1 MRQKRIGR
9 EVSCLK
15 NLFSRNI
22 ENNETIRFV
31 NEITSANANI
41 LRFLAKNQNTDI
53 YQKTIEENFSITKS
67 TTSKILKLMEQ
78 NGLIKRLGVDNDAR
92 LKKII
97 LTEKGLAIN
106 ESVRNVLDDVEKKAL
121 DGFSEDEIDMLYSFF
136 DRIKINLKK

>member
-1 MRQKRIGR
+1 MRQKRIGI

-22 ENNETIRFV
+22 ENNDTVRFV
-31 NEITSANANI
+31 NELTSANAHI

-67 TTSKILKLMEQ
+67 TTSKVLKLMEQ
-78 NGLIKRLGVDNDAR
+78 NGLINRLGVDNDAR

-97 LTEKGLAIN
+97 LTEKGLAIH
-106 ESVRNVLDDVEKKAL
+106 ESIRNVLDDVEKKAL
-121 DGFSEDEIDMLYSFF
+121 DGFNEEEIEMLYSFF
-136 DRIKINLKK
+136 DRIKTNLKK

>member
-22 ENNETIRFV
+22 ENNDTVRFV
-31 NEITSANANI
+31 NELTSANAHI
-41 LRFLAKNQNTDI
+41 LRFLAKNQHTDI

-67 TTSKILKLMEQ
+67 TTSKVLKLMEQ
-78 NGLIKRLGVDNDAR
+78 NGLINRLGVDNDAR

-97 LTEKGLAIN
+97 LTEKGLAIH
-106 ESVRNVLDDVEKKAL
+106 ESIRNVLDDVEKKAL
-121 DGFSEDEIDMLYSFF
+121 DGFNEEEIELLYSFF
-136 DRIKINLKK
+136 DRIRTNLKK

>member
-31 NEITSANANI
+31 NEITSANAII
-41 LRFLAKNQNTDI
+41 LRFLAKNQHTDI

-78 NGLIKRLGVDNDAR
+78 NGLINRLGVDNDAR

-106 ESVRNVLDDVEKKAL
+106 ESIRNVLDDVEKKAL
-121 DGFSEDEIDMLYSFF
+121 DGFNDEEIEMLYSFF
-136 DRIKINLKK
+136 DRIKTNLKK

>member
-22 ENNETIRFV
+22 ENNDTVRFV
-31 NEITSANANI
+31 NELTSANAHI

-67 TTSKILKLMEQ
+67 TTSKVLKLMEQ
-78 NGLIKRLGVDNDAR
+78 NGLINRLGVDNDAR

-97 LTEKGLAIN
+97 LTEKGLAIH
-106 ESVRNVLDDVEKKAL
+106 ESIRNVLDDVEKKAL
-121 DGFSEDEIDMLYSFF
+121 DGFNEEEIEMLYSFF
-136 DRIKINLKK
+136 DRIKTNLKK

>member
-1 MRQKRIGR
+1 MKPRKIGR
-9 EVSCLK
+9 EMSCLK

-31 NEITSANANI
+31 NEITSANAAI
-41 LRFLAKNQNTDI
+41 LGFLEKNQSSDI

-78 NGLIKRLGVDNDAR
+78 NGLIERLGVDNDAR

-121 DGFSEDEIDMLYSFF
+121 EGFSEEETEQLFSFLS
-136 DRIKINLKK
+136 RIKTNLKK

>member
-78 NGLIKRLGVDNDAR
+78 NGLINRIGVDNDAR

-106 ESVRNVLDDVEKKAL
+106 ESVRNVLDDVEKRAL
-121 DGFSEDEIDMLYSFF
+121 DGFNEEEIELLYSFF
-136 DRIKINLKK
+136 DRIRANLKK

>member
-1 MRQKRIGR
+1 MKPRRIGR
-9 EVSCLK
+9 DISCLK

-31 NEITSANANI
+31 NEITSANAVI
-41 LRFLAKNQNTDI
+41 LGFLQKNQNIDV

-78 NGLIKRLGVDNDAR
+78 NGLINRLGVENDAR
-92 LKKII
+92 LKKIV

-106 ESVRNVLDDVEKKAL
+106 ESVRNVIDDVEKKAL
-121 DGFSEDEIDMLYSFF
+121 DGFSEEEIEQLFSFLS
-136 DRIKINLKK
+136 RIKTNLKK

>member
-22 ENNETIRFV
+22 ENNDTVRFV
-31 NEITSANANI
+31 NELTSANAHI

-78 NGLIKRLGVDNDAR
+78 NGLINRLGVDNDAR

-106 ESVRNVLDDVEKKAL
+106 ESIRNVLDDVEKKAL
-121 DGFSEDEIDMLYSFF
+121 DGFNDEEIEMLYSFF
-136 DRIKINLKK
+136 DRIKTNLKK

>member
-78 NGLIKRLGVDNDAR
+78 NGLINRIGVDNDAR

-106 ESVRNVLDDVEKKAL
+106 ESVRNVLDDVEKRAL
-121 DGFSEDEIDMLYSFF
+121 DGFNEEEIELLYSFF
-136 DRIKINLKK
+136 DRIRTNLKK

>member
-22 ENNETIRFV
+22 ENNDTVRFV
-31 NEITSANANI
+31 NELTSANAHI
-41 LRFLAKNQNTDI
+41 LRFLAKNQHTDI

-67 TTSKILKLMEQ
+67 TTSKVLKLMEQ
-78 NGLIKRLGVDNDAR
+78 NGLINRLGVDNDAR

-97 LTEKGLAIN
+97 LTEKGLAIH
-106 ESVRNVLDDVEKKAL
+106 ESIRNVLDDVEKKAL
-121 DGFSEDEIDMLYSFF
+121 DGFNEEEIEMLYSFF
-136 DRIKINLKK
+136 DRIKTNLKK

>member
-31 NEITSANANI
+31 NEITSANAII

-78 NGLIKRLGVDNDAR
+78 NGLINRLGVDNDAR

-106 ESVRNVLDDVEKKAL
+106 ESIRNVLDDVEKKAL
-121 DGFSEDEIDMLYSFF
+121 DGFNEEEIEMLYSFF
-136 DRIKINLKK
+136 DRIKTNLKK

>member
-22 ENNETIRFV
+22 ENNDTVRFV
-31 NEITSANANI
+31 NELTSANAHI

-67 TTSKILKLMEQ
+67 TTSKVLKLMEQ
-78 NGLIKRLGVDNDAR
+78 NGLINRLGVDNDAR

-97 LTEKGLAIN
+97 LTEKGLAIH
-106 ESVRNVLDDVEKKAL
+106 ESIRNVLDDVEKKAL
-121 DGFSEDEIDMLYSFF
+121 DGFNEEEIEMLYSFI
-136 DRIKINLKK
+136 DRIKTNLKK

>member
-1 MRQKRIGR
+1 MKPRRIGR
-9 EVSCLK
+9 DISCLK

-31 NEITSANANI
+31 NEITSANAVI
-41 LRFLAKNQNTDI
+41 LGFLQKNQNIDV

-78 NGLIKRLGVDNDAR
+78 NGLISRLGVENDAR
-92 LKKII
+92 LKKIV

-106 ESVRNVLDDVEKKAL
+106 ESVRNVIDDVEKKAL
-121 DGFSEDEIDMLYSFF
+121 EDFSDEEIELLFLFLS
-136 DRIKINLKK
+136 RIKTNLKK

>member
-22 ENNETIRFV
+22 ENNDTVRFV
-31 NEITSANANI
+31 NELTSANAHI

-67 TTSKILKLMEQ
+67 TTSKMFVSLHSMQVNSCRILLLTVNILMFFSQTRQELDVQENSLMLQLPCHPKKSFIFHVIRKLW
-78 NGLIKRLGVDNDAR
+78 LV
-92 LKKII
+92 
-97 LTEKGLAIN
+97 T
-106 ESVRNVLDDVEKKAL
+106 
-121 DGFSEDEIDMLYSFF
+121 
-136 DRIKINLKK
+136 

>member
-31 NEITSANANI
+31 NEITSANAII

-78 NGLIKRLGVDNDAR
+78 NGLINRLGVDNDAR

-106 ESVRNVLDDVEKKAL
+106 ESIRNVLDDVEKKAL
-121 DGFSEDEIDMLYSFF
+121 DGFEEQEIEMLFSFF
-136 DRIKINLKK
+136 DRIKTNLKK

>member
-106 ESVRNVLDDVEKKAL
+106 ESVRNVLDDVEKRAL
-121 DGFSEDEIDMLYSFF
+121 DGFNEEEIELLYSFF
-136 DRIKINLKK
+136 DRIRTNLKK